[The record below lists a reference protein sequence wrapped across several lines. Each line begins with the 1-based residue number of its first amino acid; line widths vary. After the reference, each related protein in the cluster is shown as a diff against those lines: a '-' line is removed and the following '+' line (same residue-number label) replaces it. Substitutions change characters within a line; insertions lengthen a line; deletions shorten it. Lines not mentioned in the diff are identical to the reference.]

1 MRRAARVLL
10 GLVLLVGASIGFLTG
25 CASSGPKA
33 YVDPVLEDDGIRS
46 GAIAVLGVTALAG
59 PDDRDTRFLY
69 REALSG
75 GMAQARPDLRFVEGS
90 ETWIALGDDE
100 AKAILDAYRGTARLG
115 PNEIAQLSVLSGRAR
130 FVLVGRIDLDLDGID
145 TDHQTRSALDRVVVD
160 VNVRGR
166 REMSATFDLFDLQTR
181 RMVFSTQVTRVETEP
196 GRSFEVEPLEQPPT
210 NYDIDR
216 AIREALPTI
225 QLPDPPGRLMVLRRM
240 VNDAAEDL
248 PGSP

>member
-1 MRRAARVLL
+1 MTRGFLALCSLLLL
-10 GLVLLVGASIGFLTG
+10 GAPALIVG

-33 YVDPVLEDDGIRS
+33 YVDPVLEDDGIHS

-90 ETWIALGDDE
+90 EAWIALGDDE
-100 AKAILDAYRGTARLG
+100 ATAILDAYRGTARLG
-115 PNEIAQLSVLSGRAR
+115 PNEIARLSVLSDRAR
-130 FVLVGRIDLDLDGID
+130 FVLVGRIDLDLDGLD
-145 TDHQTRSALDRVVVD
+145 TDHRTRESLDRVVIDVD
-160 VNVRGR
+160 VRGR

-181 RMVFSTQVTRVETEP
+181 RMVFSTQISRVETEP
-196 GRSFEVEPLEQPPT
+196 GRSFEVDPLQQPPT

-216 AIREALPTI
+216 AIREKLPTI

-240 VNDAAEDL
+240 IQDAAEDL
-248 PGSP
+248 PGGS